1 MKLKNNFIYQNFK
14 YSINNQLYMIVFGLS
29 ILFSLFVALSNYNY
43 EYWTSFLLAFNNT
56 FYVIFLLLIIL
67 INTKNTFDA
76 YKNNYEYLIRYG
88 DKKNYLKIIVQSVL
102 FNNFVLITFNIIL
115 LATFFNFIGTGVN
128 TILVKDY
135 NVSIVL
141 YFMYCV
147 IKFIVLSSIISKLNL
162 YLLYKFNDKIIIL
175 LNIVLYCCI
184 YVVSTF
190 FYGISSITKIPLF
203 IGAYLISLNTKYS
216 SFFFEILCFFIYAL
230 SIYILINVISKI
242 ILRRKSDI

>member
-1 MKLKNNFIYQNFK
+1 MKLKNNFIYQNFR

-67 INTKNTFDA
+67 INTKNTFDS
-76 YKNNYEYLIRYG
+76 YRNNYEYLMRYG
-88 DKKNYLKIIVQSVL
+88 DRKKYLKIIVQSVL
-102 FNNFVLITFNIIL
+102 FNNFILLAFNIIL
-115 LATFFNFIGTGVN
+115 LATFFNFIGTGIN

-135 NVSIVL
+135 NIPICL
-141 YFMYCV
+141 YLLYCV
-147 IKFIVLSSIISKLNL
+147 IKFIILASIISKLNL

-184 YVVSTF
+184 YVASTF

-203 IGAYLISLNTKYS
+203 IGAYLISLNTIYS
-216 SFFFEILCFFIYAL
+216 SFFFEILCFFIYVMIL
-230 SIYILINVISKI
+230 YILVNLILKL